1 MLFEKDVTKYLEE
14 SKKKL
19 LIDIYNIL
27 FISILFLFFLYT
39 CKYVYIT
46 SDLCLYQASFFLF
59 LISLIFLGR
68 FKILKKHIQISVYIL
83 LGVFSLIS
91 FVSICIQ
98 GLLVPLP
105 YIYISILFVI
115 SLFYLNEKEFVI
127 VTCITILLLTVS
139 TTISK
144 NTFLSY
150 QNYENIEFTF
160 LKSIWLFLFF
170 LYIQYRIFLLKK
182 LCKEKYFLCF
192 EKYNY
197 LVKMEYRNRL
207 MGKISKCILH
217 DISTPLSV
225 ISGSLKLLN
234 KEDPSTIQPL
244 LMDSIKYLECILEDA
259 LSIVDGKRN
268 EKNFYPSSSIKKVL
282 SLLDYRVSNSNI
294 EVNTVLDKT
303 LRVKGCET
311 SFSRIFLNIFLNAV
325 EELESTDRKKKY
337 IYVDLLSKRKV
348 LILKIQD
355 NGMGI
360 SKNIIADISMGKFIS
375 NSKNHFGLGLLFVLN
390 SVKRDF
396 NGSID
401 IKSKEGEYS
410 EIIVKIPYK

>member
-1 MLFEKDVTKYLEE
+1 MLFEEDVTKYLEE

-27 FISILFLFFLYT
+27 FISILSLLFLYT

-46 SDLCLYQASFFLF
+46 SDICLYQASFFLF

-91 FVSICIQ
+91 SVSIYIQ

-105 YIYISILFVI
+105 YIYISILFI
-115 SLFYLNEKEFVI
+115 LSLFYLNEKEFV
-127 VTCITILLLTVS
+127 VSACIAILLLIVATA
-139 TTISK
+139 INK
-144 NTFLSY
+144 NTFLNY
-150 QNYENIEFTF
+150 QNHENVEFTF

-170 LYIQYRIFLLKK
+170 LYIQYRIFLLRK

-197 LVKMEYRNRL
+197 LVKVEYRNRL

-217 DISTPLSV
+217 DIATPLSV

-234 KEDPSTIQPL
+234 KEDQSTLQPL
-244 LMDSIKYLECILEDA
+244 LMDSIEYLECILEDA

-268 EKNFYPSSSIKKVL
+268 EKVFKPSSSIKKVL
-282 SLLDYRVSNSNI
+282 SLLDYRISKNNI
-294 EVNTVLDKT
+294 EVNTVLDEALKI
-303 LRVKGCET
+303 KGCET

-337 IYVDLLSKRKV
+337 INVDLLRKKNFI
-348 LILKIQD
+348 ILKVQD

-360 SKNIIADISMGKFIS
+360 SKNIIEDISIGRYIS
-375 NSKNHFGLGLLFVLN
+375 KSENHFGLGLLFVLN

-396 NGSID
+396 NGSVD
-401 IKSKEGEYS
+401 IKSKEGGYS
-410 EIIVKIPYK
+410 QIIVEIPY